1 MSQRSILFFAL
12 AIVLALAAVWAARS
26 WLEGRSPGTTAA
38 TVVTVPVVVAGVD
51 IPIGGMLGERQLS
64 SVDWPKRYVPDG
76 AFSDEEQVDKRVTR
90 RPLVAG
96 EVILEAS
103 LLARGSEAGMV
114 SVISEAK
121 RAVSVKV
128 DSVIGV
134 AGFVTPGSHVDVL
147 ATLRRLDQKPA
158 LPYSKVI
165 LQDIRVLAVD
175 QRMEKADNGEPEVVS
190 AVTLEVDPKQAER
203 LIYSAHEGR
212 LQLALRN
219 PGDRETVETR
229 SVSVADLLG
238 RRSRST
244 GRARRK
250 SVQLLKGSKIS
261 VKWF

>member
-12 AIVLALAAVWAARS
+12 AIVLALGAVWAARS
-26 WLEGRSPGTTAA
+26 WLEGRTPGAPAA

-51 IPIGGMLGERQLS
+51 VPVGSFLVDRQVS

-76 AFSDEEQVDKRVTR
+76 AFSDEKQLDKRVTR
-90 RPLVAG
+90 RPLAAG
-96 EVILEAS
+96 EVILESS
-103 LLARGSEAGMV
+103 LLPQGSEAGLV
-114 SVISEAK
+114 SVISDAK

-147 ATLRRLDQKPA
+147 ATLRRIDTNG

-165 LQDIRVLAVD
+165 LQDVRVLAVD
-175 QRMEKADNGEPEVVS
+175 QRMEKTGDGEPEVVS
-190 AVTLEVDPKQAER
+190 VVTLEVEPKTAEK

-219 PGDRETVETR
+219 PGDRKKVETR
-229 SVSVADLLG
+229 SVTVTDLLG
-238 RRSRST
+238 KRRPRSN
-244 GRARRK
+244 GRARRR
-250 SVQLLKGSKIS
+250 SVQLLKGTKIS
-261 VKWF
+261 TKWF

>member
-26 WLEGRSPGTTAA
+26 WLEGRSPGATAA

-51 IPIGGMLGERQLS
+51 IAVGGILGERQLS

-76 AFSDEEQVDKRVTR
+76 TFSNEEQLDKRVTR
-90 RPLVAG
+90 RPLAAG
-96 EVILEAS
+96 EVIVEAA
-103 LLARGSEAGMV
+103 LLPLGSEAGLV

-147 ATLRRLDQKPA
+147 ATLRRLDKKPA

-175 QRMEKADNGEPEVVS
+175 QRMERANDGEPEVVS

-229 SVSVADLLG
+229 SISVADLLG
-238 RRSRST
+238 NRSRPT
-244 GRARRK
+244 RRARRK

>member
-1 MSQRSILFFAL
+1 MSQRSILFFTL

-26 WLEGRSPGTTAA
+26 WLEGRTLGGTAA

-51 IPIGGMLGERQLS
+51 IPVGGVLADRQLS

-76 AFSDEEQVDKRVTR
+76 AFSDEKQLDKRVTR
-90 RPLVAG
+90 RPLAAG
-96 EVILEAS
+96 EVIQEGS
-103 LLARGSEAGMV
+103 LLPQGSEAGLV

-134 AGFVTPGSHVDVL
+134 AGFITPGSHVDVL
-147 ATLRRLDQKPA
+147 ATLRRLDKRPA
-158 LPYSKVI
+158 LPYSKII
-165 LQDIRVLAVD
+165 LQDVRVLAVD
-175 QRMEKADNGEPEVVS
+175 QRMEKANDGEPEVVS

-229 SVSVADLLG
+229 SVSVVDLIG
-238 RRSRST
+238 RRPRSN
-244 GRARRK
+244 GAARRK
-250 SVQLLKGSKIS
+250 SVQLLKGSQIS

>member
-12 AIVLALAAVWAARS
+12 AIVLALGAVWAARS
-26 WLEGRSPGTTAA
+26 WLEGRTPGGAVA

-51 IPIGGMLGERQLS
+51 IPVGGVLADRQLS

-76 AFSDEEQVDKRVTR
+76 AFSDEKQLDKRVTR
-90 RPLVAG
+90 RPLAAG
-96 EVILEAS
+96 EVILEGS
-103 LLARGSEAGMV
+103 LLPQGSEAGLV
-114 SVISEAK
+114 SVISDAK

-147 ATLRRLDQKPA
+147 ATLRRLDQKPVM
-158 LPYSKVI
+158 PYSKII
-165 LQDIRVLAVD
+165 LQDVRVLAVD
-175 QRMEKADNGEPEVVS
+175 QRMEKTNDGEPEVVS

-219 PGDRETVETR
+219 PGDRKTVETR
-229 SVSVADLLG
+229 SVSVVDLIG
-238 RRSRST
+238 KRPRSNGSVRRR
-244 GRARRK
+244 
-250 SVQLLKGSKIS
+250 SVQLLKGAKIS

>member
-12 AIVLALAAVWAARS
+12 AIVLALGAVWAARS
-26 WLEGRSPGTTAA
+26 WLEGRTPGGAVA

-51 IPIGGMLGERQLS
+51 ISVGGVLADRQLS
-64 SVDWPKRYVPDG
+64 KVDWPKRYVPEG
-76 AFSDEEQVDKRVTR
+76 AFSDEKQLDKRVTR
-90 RPLVAG
+90 RPLAAG
-96 EVILEAS
+96 EVILEGS
-103 LLARGSEAGMV
+103 LLPQGSEAGLV
-114 SVISEAK
+114 SVISDAK

-147 ATLRRLDQKPA
+147 ATLRRIDRKPA
-158 LPYSKVI
+158 LPYSKII
-165 LQDIRVLAVD
+165 LQDVRVLAVD
-175 QRMEKADNGEPEVVS
+175 QRMEKTNDGEPEVVS

-219 PGDRETVETR
+219 PGDREIVETR
-229 SVSVADLLG
+229 SVNVADLIG
-238 RRSRST
+238 KRPRSN